1 MNVTPLLSRAKVT
14 ALLIATAA
22 IAQAQP
28 GMPDNAAIAR
38 EAAKQAPRTAAV
50 ISKAEQ
56 QSRKLRQPVPDVSP
70 AAAFPALDPG
80 AIAKRYEQMGA
91 VAEES
96 GLFILV
102 SFSMPKE
109 SIERLAAQANK
120 AGATL
125 VLRGMV
131 DDSLKKTAETVAD
144 FLKRFP
150 GAQFQ
155 IDPTVFKRFAVAQVP
170 AFVISTRLPDAKT
183 CDKECDPRNT
193 FASVAGDVTLDYAL
207 EYLAKQRDERFAD
220 LAERRLKRLR
230 GAP

>member
-1 MNVTPLLSRAKVT
+1 MNSTTLLSRAKVT
-14 ALLIATAA
+14 ALLVATAA
-22 IAQAQP
+22 IAQAQTS
-28 GMPDNAAIAR
+28 MPDNAVIAR
-38 EAAKQAPRTAAV
+38 EAAKQAPRSAAA
-50 ISKAEQ
+50 INKAEQ

-70 AAAFPALDPG
+70 AAPLPALDPG

-91 VAEES
+91 LTEES

-102 SFSMPKE
+102 SFSMPRE

-144 FLKRFP
+144 FLKRYP

-170 AFVISTRLPDAKT
+170 AFVISTQAADAKA
-183 CDKECDPRNT
+183 CGKECDPRNT
-193 FASVAGDVTLDYAL
+193 FSSVAGDVTLDYAL
-207 EYLAKQRDERFAD
+207 EYLAKQRDDRFAD